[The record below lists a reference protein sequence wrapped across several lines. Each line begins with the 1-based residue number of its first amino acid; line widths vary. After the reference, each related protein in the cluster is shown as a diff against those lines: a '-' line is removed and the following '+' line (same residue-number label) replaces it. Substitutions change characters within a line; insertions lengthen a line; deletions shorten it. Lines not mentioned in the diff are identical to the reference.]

1 MEISGDQRRELQQ
14 CGRTGQP
21 AYVRTKALALVN
33 VADGLSVQ
41 EVARIFRVS
50 RWSVYV
56 WQRRYLREGLEGLRV
71 HGGRGRKAK
80 ANLQELAE
88 HVRQS
93 PRRYGVPLTR
103 WTLARL
109 AQVVPSLKGF
119 TPFGVQ
125 KALVRAGFHYKRGQP
140 RLHSPDPMYEVKKGL
155 WTRR

>member
-1 MEISGDQRRELQQ
+1 MEISSDQRQELQK
-14 CGRTGQP
+14 CARTGQP
-21 AYVRTKALALVN
+21 GYVRAKALVLVN
-33 VADGLSVQ
+33 VADGRSVQ
-41 EVARIFRVS
+41 EVSRIFRVS

-56 WQRRYLREGLEGLRV
+56 WQRRYMGEGLDGLRV
-71 HGGRGRKAK
+71 QAGRGRKAR
-80 ANLQELAE
+80 ANLEQVVE

-103 WTLARL
+103 WTLAAL

-125 KALVRAGFHYKRGQP
+125 KALRRAGFHYKRGQP
-140 RLHSPDPMYEVKKGL
+140 RLHSPDPLYEVKKGL